1 MTRAFILIAKIETFL
16 PVPINFPSHIPL
28 RLGDYENWSNE
39 LSVPNLWFATPSN
52 DRDVVTLANWAYAN
66 NFTLRASGYMHNW
79 SPLTVTKANNYVK
92 NVILVDTSK
101 TLIDMELTQ
110 SPYPNTKAV
119 KVGSGTTMYNLLNF
133 LEENGLGMYS
143 VPAIGD
149 ITIGGVLAI
158 GGHGTAVLALGE
170 KKPPGYS
177 YGTVSNLIISV
188 TAVVWDKARTLY
200 VLRTFKRSE
209 IDAKAFLVNLGRT
222 IITDVTLM
230 VGPNYNLRCESRAD
244 IPSDELFADP
254 ANVKSNSRTFARF
267 LDETGR
273 IETISFPFSDT
284 PWLKKWSIVTKRPA
298 NLLSRRVSR
307 PYNYVLTTI
316 FPKFLSMVV
325 GNVTNGLG
333 FLNPILGP
341 VESLVST
348 VGNLAFLSFD
358 IWGPSKN
365 LLLYVKESTIR
376 QAECGFVVITKRSN
390 VQKVVS
396 QLTAFYKGLQR
407 EYATK
412 GVYPINGVIEIRAT
426 ELDRPYDIVA
436 DGDSAV
442 LSAIRSIKDRPE
454 LDTAVWIGVLSFDGA
469 KHQDEAFQKIENF
482 FYSVIEGRDAV
493 VRVEWSKG
501 YGYTKQGPWTD
512 SRIVG
517 GHVQSKFPDGE
528 KLDGWN
534 FAVATLNKYDPHQIF
549 SNDYLSK
556 LFVTV

>member
-517 GHVQSKFPDGE
+517 GYVQSKFPDGE

-534 FAVATLNKYDPHQIF
+534 FAVATLNKYEPHQIF